1 MLAGA
6 SGKSTI
12 TTVAVTSP
20 VDFNLSSIR
29 GQPPID
35 TSPRPSATGNL
46 QSVILVGAGVGFE
59 PATTFIPLFQT
70 SFLPDL
76 IHVNFLPD
84 AIEVIPGLVHLAP
97 ALAAAFAG
105 IKGEDRKRES
115 TEKNAI
121 SFLLMNKS

>member
-20 VDFNLSSIR
+20 VDFSLSSIR
-29 GQPPID
+29 GQPPIE

-46 QSVILVGAGVGFE
+46 QSVILVGADAGVGFE
-59 PATTFIPLFQT
+59 PATNFIPLSQT

-76 IHVNFLPD
+76 THVYVLPD
-84 AIEVIPGLVHLAP
+84 ATVVIPALLHLAP
-97 ALAAAFAG
+97 ALAAALAG
-105 IKGEDRKRES
+105 IRRVD
-115 TEKNAI
+115 
-121 SFLLMNKS
+121 